1 MNAIKISGADVQAQ
15 LSVFVY
21 QDNDYPGGVYIA
33 YCPELDLAGCDDT
46 EEGARKSFEIV
57 MNDYFEDTIA
67 KGTLEKD
74 LLVHGW
80 RRKNGKN
87 TQRPGGLAGSKPRT
101 KRQAPDALYDP
112 ETGRYLNEETMKAI
126 REAEAGIG
134 LEEYETIEDFKKM
147 VEAV

>member
-1 MNAIKISGADVQAQ
+1 MNTIKIRGADVQAQ

-80 RRKNGKN
+80 RKKNGKMAN
-87 TQRPGGLAGSKPRT
+87 PTYP
-101 KRQAPDALYDP
+101 ALFRKGKLNDVF
-112 ETGRYLNEETMKAI
+112 GRSE
-126 REAEAGIG
+126 
-134 LEEYETIEDFKKM
+134 FKKFSI
-147 VEAV
+147 AIGA